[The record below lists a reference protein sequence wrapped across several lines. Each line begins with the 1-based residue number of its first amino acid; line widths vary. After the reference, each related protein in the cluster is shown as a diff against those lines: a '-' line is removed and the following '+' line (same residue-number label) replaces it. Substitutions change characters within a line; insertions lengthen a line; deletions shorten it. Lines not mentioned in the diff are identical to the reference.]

1 MACLAWLILLVGAIL
16 MRMLSGSDTWLV
28 HPAMQAVG
36 VLLFV
41 VGTGMG
47 IQLSMTTQQ
56 VDLSMRR
63 VPTHQR

>member
-1 MACLAWLILLVGAIL
+1 